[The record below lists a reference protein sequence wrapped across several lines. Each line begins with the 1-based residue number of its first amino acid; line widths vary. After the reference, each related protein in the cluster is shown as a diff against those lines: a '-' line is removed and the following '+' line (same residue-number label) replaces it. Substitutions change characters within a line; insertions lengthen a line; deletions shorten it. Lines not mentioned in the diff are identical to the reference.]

1 MRRVI
6 PFFIA
11 FVCVLS
17 FFSCSKYET
26 YADQKK
32 KERTYIENFISAR
45 NIQVIE
51 EATFKA
57 QGNTTPGNQFVYMN
71 NTGVY
76 MHITHKG
83 AGTPLQETEN
93 CRLYIRFKEVNL
105 SDTAKIMTNL
115 FSPYDPDIMSVS
127 KSGTTITAS
136 FTYGGM
142 YSLYGASVPA
152 GWLVPLSYINVGDA
166 TADEDVSKVSIIV
179 PHTQGHTVS
188 SSNVCPFYYEI
199 SFQRSPT
206 L

>member
-1 MRRVI
+1 MRRVT

-11 FVCVLS
+11 FICMLS
-17 FFSCSKYET
+17 FFSCNKYET

-45 NIQVIE
+45 SIQVID
-51 EATFKA
+51 EATFNA
-57 QGNTTPGNQFVYMN
+57 QGCTTPGNQFVYMN

-76 MHITHKG
+76 MHISNKG
-83 AGTPLQETEN
+83 AGTPLQDKEN
-93 CRLYIRFKEVNL
+93 SRLYIRFKEVKL

-127 KSGTTITAS
+127 KNGTTITAT

-142 YSLYGASVPA
+142 FSFYGASVPA
-152 GWLVPLSYINVGDA
+152 GWLVPLTYINVGEA
-166 TADEDVSKVSIIV
+166 TDTQDVSKVCLIV

-188 SSNVCPFYYEI
+188 SGNVIPFYYEI
-199 SFQRSPT
+199 NFQRSPI